1 MNLQSGNLVK
11 VLHEILGEGI
21 GYIYDNG
28 ETTETEKVLILG
40 ISWKNGGVANGL
52 LEDFTSSSLVKIVP
66 VKLERT
72 FEEVILE
79 TTDTEVEELENE
91 VLDYFED
98 HDVDTEHQCL
108 DLRQMAKETGISIK
122 NLHVWLVNM
131 EDTDIMQDIALGKY
145 DSFDVDDRNQ
155 FSDSY
160 LDLMSDYSSRSFPF
174 E

>member
-11 VLHEILGEGI
+11 VLHETLGEGI

-28 ETTETEKVLILG
+28 ATVEAEKVLILG
-40 ISWKNGGVANGL
+40 VSWKNGGVANKH
-52 LEDFTSSSLVKIVP
+52 LEDFTSSPLVKIVP
-66 VKLERT
+66 VELKKT
-72 FEEVILE
+72 FEEEIL
-79 TTDTEVEELENE
+79 DLLGTEIKRLEDE

-108 DLRQMAKETGISIK
+108 DLRAMARETGISIH
-122 NLHVWLVNM
+122 NLHVWLLNM
-131 EDTDIMQDIALGKY
+131 EDADVMQDIANGDY
-145 DSFDVDDRNQ
+145 ESFDVDDRNQ

-174 E
+174 K